1 MAPAILSVTAFLV
14 LFVWRL
20 VLSAQQR
27 RPAAR
32 GIDAARAQENGLL
45 GHGLHILQRTRLVIV
60 GDSDRP
66 KDFLLRVV
74 ALTGA
79 KEMGNGY
86 DLNVGATKFH
96 VRDGYVGRLR
106 ETSSRK
112 GTYEETCFYS
122 AEKGIPKAE
131 QTASVLLQLKS
142 NPALFDRWA
151 AQCGAFKADGRAFSI
166 GSDRR

>member
-1 MAPAILSVTAFLV
+1 MAPAILSVTAFLI
-14 LFVWRL
+14 LFVWRV

-27 RPAAR
+27 RPLAR
-32 GIDAARAQENGLL
+32 GIGARAQENGLL
-45 GHGLHILQRTRLVIV
+45 GHGLQILQRTRLVIV
-60 GDSDRP
+60 GSNDRP
-66 KDFLLRVV
+66 RSFLLRIV

-112 GTYEETCFYS
+112 GTYEETCFYCT
-122 AEKGIPKAE
+122 EKGIPKAE

-151 AQCGAFKADGRAFSI
+151 AQCGAFKADGQGFSA